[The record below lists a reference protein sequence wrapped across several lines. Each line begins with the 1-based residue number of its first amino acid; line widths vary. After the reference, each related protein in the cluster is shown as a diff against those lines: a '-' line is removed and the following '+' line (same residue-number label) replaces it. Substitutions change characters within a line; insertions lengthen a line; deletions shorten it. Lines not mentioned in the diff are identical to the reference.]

1 MVFFRNRRWATPR
14 RKSNVIMYAFLPIQ
28 VNRNRDSQLTLCK
41 IHLYSTC
48 YNNCFA
54 FGLAFFKESAFEIRL
69 PVLIFHQFPV
79 DFFNVN
85 LLPKNIVIT
94 VDIVDDGI
102 VQVVELLQQTKLLS
116 DPLKVWILS
125 YCQAKQFLSTWKEK
139 YEVTGQVI

>member
-1 MVFFRNRRWATPR
+1 MVLFRNSKWATSR
-14 RKSNVIMYAFLPIQ
+14 RKSNVSMFAFLPIQ
-28 VNRNRDSQLTLCK
+28 ARRNRDSQLTLCK
-41 IHLYSTC
+41 IHIYIYLYSTYC
-48 YNNCFA
+48 NNWFA
-54 FGLAFFKESAFEIRL
+54 FGLAFFKESAFEITL

-125 YCQAKQFLSTWKEK
+125 YCQAKQFLST
-139 YEVTGQVI
+139 

>member
-1 MVFFRNRRWATPR
+1 MVLFRNSKWATSR
-14 RKSNVIMYAFLPIQ
+14 RKSNVSMFAFLPIQ
-28 VNRNRDSQLTLCK
+28 ARRNRDSQPTLCK
-41 IHLYSTC
+41 IHIYIYTVQVVTIALLSVSLSSKRTH
-48 YNNCFA
+48 
-54 FGLAFFKESAFEIRL
+54 LKFKL

-94 VDIVDDGI
+94 VDIVDDRI

-125 YCQAKQFLSTWKEK
+125 YCQAKQFLST
-139 YEVTGQVI
+139 